1 MKGAV
6 SDAAA
11 FVTPYRSQNLV
22 PEVFFCAKEIPPS
35 FDYLLYRFYSQVEGY
50 TQGEERVQEKMNPF
64 VHW

>member
-22 PEVFFCAKEIPPS
+22 PEVFFGAKEIPLS
-35 FDYLLYRFYSQVEGY
+35 FDYLLCSLFSQVEGY
-50 TQGEERVQEKMNPF
+50 TQGEEGVQEKMNQF
-64 VHW
+64 VQW